1 MSLIEKIFKFNGG
14 INAETKKNISTLLP
28 VEKIKIPKKL
38 ILPLRQHIGNMPKI
52 KVNVGDYVLKGQL
65 IAEADGNV
73 SAAIHAPTSGK
84 IKSIEKLLIPHPSG
98 LPDYCIVIL
107 PDMKDKWIEKNS
119 IDWKKIGIDK
129 TIKLLLNSGIVGLG
143 GAAFPSHLKLGSNR
157 NNKIETLIVNAAE
170 CEPYITCDD
179 MLIREKSEELIKG
192 IQLVQELLGAKE
204 TIIGIE
210 DNKPEALDKINL
222 FLKEQSSIK
231 AKVVPTIYPSGDAK
245 RLIYLINGI
254 KIPKQKRAV
263 EFGIQMFNVA
273 TIIAIYR
280 FIEYGEPSLSR
291 ILTITGNLHKPK
303 NYEVLFGTSLKDLIK
318 KSGGQVNKNDT
329 YIMGGPMMGF
339 KLPSIDISVTKTMNC
354 VISAEEDMIK
364 EKKEPLPCIRCSK
377 CAEACPVELQPQDL
391 FWFSKSDQ
399 FEKAQSYNL
408 FDCIECGCCSY
419 VCPSNIPLVQ
429 FYRYAKSEIIAK
441 NIEKE
446 EADIARERNDFRVL
460 RLEREKKERA
470 ERNAKRKLESS
481 SGDKSKLIA
490 EKRAEIADAMNRIN
504 KNENI
509 K

>member
-1 MSLIEKIFKFNGG
+1 LNLIDKIFKFNGG
-14 INAETKKNISTLLP
+14 INTETKKTVSTSVP

-52 KVNVGDYVLKGQL
+52 KVNAGDYVLKGQL

-84 IKSIEKLLIPHPSG
+84 IHSIEKLLIPHPSG
-98 LPDYCIVIL
+98 LPDYCVVLL
-107 PDMKDKWIEKNS
+107 PDMKDQWIERNP
-119 IDWKKIGIDK
+119 INWKKIGIDE

-143 GAAFPSHLKLGSNR
+143 GAAFPSHLKLGLNR
-157 NNKIETLIVNAAE
+157 NNKINTLIVNAAE

-179 MLIREKSEELIKG
+179 MLMREKSEELIKG

-204 TIIGIE
+204 AIIGIE
-210 DNKPEALDKINL
+210 DNKPEALEQINL
-222 FLKEQSSIK
+222 FIKKQPSIST
-231 AKVVPTIYPSGDAK
+231 KVVPTIYPSGDAK

-254 KIPKQKRAV
+254 KIAKQQRAV

-280 FIEYGEPSLSR
+280 FIKFGEPSLSR
-291 ILTITGNLHKPK
+291 IVTITGNLHKPK
-303 NYEVLFGTSLKDLIK
+303 NYEVLFGTSLKNLIE
-318 KSGGQVNKNDT
+318 KSGGQIIKNNT
-329 YIMGGPMMGF
+329 FIMGGPMMGF

-354 VISAEEDMIK
+354 VISAEEGMIK

-399 FEKAQSYNL
+399 FEKAQNYNL

-441 NIEKE
+441 NIAKE
-446 EADIARERNDFRVL
+446 EADIARERNDFRTL
-460 RLEREKKERA
+460 RLDREKKERA

-481 SGDKSKLIA
+481 SLDKSKLID
-490 EKRAEIADAMNRIN
+490 EKRAEIAAAMNRIN
-504 KNENI
+504 KDEKI

>member
-52 KVNVGDYVLKGQL
+52 KVNVGDSVLKGQL

-179 MLIREKSEELIKG
+179 MLMREKSEELIKG

-210 DNKPEALDKINL
+210 DNKPEALDKINA
-222 FLKEQSSIK
+222 IK
-231 AKVVPTIYPSGDAK
+231 RS
-245 RLIYLINGI
+245 
-254 KIPKQKRAV
+254 
-263 EFGIQMFNVA
+263 
-273 TIIAIYR
+273 
-280 FIEYGEPSLSR
+280 
-291 ILTITGNLHKPK
+291 
-303 NYEVLFGTSLKDLIK
+303 
-318 KSGGQVNKNDT
+318 
-329 YIMGGPMMGF
+329 
-339 KLPSIDISVTKTMNC
+339 
-354 VISAEEDMIK
+354 
-364 EKKEPLPCIRCSK
+364 
-377 CAEACPVELQPQDL
+377 
-391 FWFSKSDQ
+391 
-399 FEKAQSYNL
+399 
-408 FDCIECGCCSY
+408 
-419 VCPSNIPLVQ
+419 
-429 FYRYAKSEIIAK
+429 
-441 NIEKE
+441 
-446 EADIARERNDFRVL
+446 
-460 RLEREKKERA
+460 
-470 ERNAKRKLESS
+470 
-481 SGDKSKLIA
+481 
-490 EKRAEIADAMNRIN
+490 
-504 KNENI
+504 
-509 K
+509 

>member
-1 MSLIEKIFKFNGG
+1 LNLIDKIFKFNGG
-14 INAETKKNISTLLP
+14 INAETKKNISTSMA
-28 VEKIKIPKKL
+28 VEKIEIPKKL

-52 KVNVGDYVLKGQL
+52 KVSTGDYVLKGQL

-73 SAAIHAPTSGK
+73 SAAIHAPTSGE

-98 LPDYCIVIL
+98 LPDYCIVIA
-107 PDMKDKWIEKNS
+107 PDMKDQWIKKSS
-119 IDWKKIGIDK
+119 IDWKKIGLDQ

-143 GAAFPSHLKLGSNR
+143 GAAFPSHLKLGLNR
-157 NNKIETLIVNAAE
+157 TNKIDTLIVNAAE

-179 MLIREKSEELIKG
+179 MLMREKSEELMKG

-210 DNKPEALDKINL
+210 DNKPEALDKIN
-222 FLKEQSSIK
+222 FYINKKSSIT

-254 KIPKQKRAV
+254 KIPKQKRAA
-263 EFGIQMFNVA
+263 EYGIQMFNVA

-280 FIEYGEPSLSR
+280 FINFGEPSLSR
-291 ILTITGNLHKPK
+291 IVTITGNLHKPR

-318 KSGGQVNKNDT
+318 KSGGQINKNNT
-329 YIMGGPMMGF
+329 FIMGGPMMGF

-354 VISAEEDMIK
+354 VISAEQDMIE
-364 EKKEPLPCIRCSK
+364 EKNEPLPCIRCSK
-377 CAEACPVELQPQDL
+377 CAEACPVELQPQEL

-399 FEKAQSYNL
+399 FEKAQNYNL

-429 FYRYAKSEIIAK
+429 FYRYAKSEIIAD
-441 NIEKE
+441 NIAKE
-446 EADIARERNDFRVL
+446 EAGIARDRNDFRIL

-481 SGDKSKLIA
+481 SNDKSKLIE
-490 EKRAEIADAMNRIN
+490 EKRAEIAAALGRIN
-504 KNENI
+504 KDEKI

>member
-1 MSLIEKIFKFNGG
+1 MNLIDKIFKFNGG
-14 INAETKKNISTLLP
+14 INTETRKTVSTSVP

-52 KVNVGDYVLKGQL
+52 KVNIGDYVLKGQI

-84 IKSIEKLLIPHPSG
+84 IKSIKKLLIPHPSG
-98 LPDYCIVIL
+98 LPDYCIVIE
-107 PDMKDKWIEKNS
+107 PDMLDKWIKKSPIN
-119 IDWKKIGIDK
+119 WKKIGIDQ
-129 TIKLLLNSGIVGLG
+129 TIKSLLNSGIVGLG

-157 NNKIETLIVNAAE
+157 SNKINTLIVNAAE

-179 MLIREKSEELIKG
+179 MLMREKSEELIKG
-192 IQLVQELLGAKE
+192 IQLVQELLGAKK

-210 DNKPEALDKINL
+210 DNKPEALHKINL
-222 FLKEQSSIK
+222 FSKDKSSISI
-231 AKVVPTIYPSGDAK
+231 KVVPTIYPSGDAK

-254 KIPKQKRAV
+254 KIPKQKRAA
-263 EFGIQMFNVA
+263 EYGIQMFNVA

-280 FIEYGEPSLSR
+280 FINFGEPSLSR
-291 ILTITGNLHKPK
+291 IVTITGNLHKPK
-303 NYEVLFGTSLKDLIK
+303 NYEVLFGTSLKDLIN
-318 KSGGQVNKNDT
+318 KSGGQINKNNT
-329 YIMGGPMMGF
+329 FIMGGPMMGF
-339 KLPSIDISVTKTMNC
+339 KLPSIDVSVTKTMNC
-354 VISAEEDMIK
+354 VISAEPKMIE

-399 FEKAQSYNL
+399 FEKAQNYNL

-429 FYRYAKSEIIAK
+429 FYRYAKSEIIAD
-441 NIEKE
+441 NIAKE
-446 EADIARERNDFRVL
+446 EADIARERNDFRIL

-481 SGDKSKLIA
+481 SKEKSKLIE
-490 EKRAEIADAMNRIN
+490 EKRAEIAAAMDRI
-504 KNENI
+504 KTDE
-509 K
+509 KVK

>member
-1 MSLIEKIFKFNGG
+1 MNLIDKIFKFNGG
-14 INAETKKNISTLLP
+14 INTETKKTVSTSVP

-52 KVNVGDYVLKGQL
+52 KVNAGDYVLKGQL

-84 IKSIEKLLIPHPSG
+84 IHSIEKLLIPHPSG
-98 LPDYCIVIL
+98 LPDYCVVLL
-107 PDMKDKWIEKNS
+107 PDMKDQWIERNP
-119 IDWKKIGIDK
+119 INWKKIGIDE

-143 GAAFPSHLKLGSNR
+143 GAAFPSHLKLGLNR
-157 NNKIETLIVNAAE
+157 NNKINTLIVNAAE

-179 MLIREKSEELIKG
+179 MLMREKSEELIKG

-204 TIIGIE
+204 AIIGIE
-210 DNKPEALDKINL
+210 DNKPEALEQINL
-222 FLKEQSSIK
+222 FIKKQPSIST
-231 AKVVPTIYPSGDAK
+231 KVVPTIYPSGDAK

-254 KIPKQKRAV
+254 KIAKQQRAV

-280 FIEYGEPSLSR
+280 FIKFGEPSLSR
-291 ILTITGNLHKPK
+291 IVTITGNLHKPK
-303 NYEVLFGTSLKDLIK
+303 NYEVLFGTSLKNLIE
-318 KSGGQVNKNDT
+318 KSGGQIIKNNT
-329 YIMGGPMMGF
+329 FIMGGPMMGF

-354 VISAEEDMIK
+354 VISAEEGMIK

-399 FEKAQSYNL
+399 FEKAQNYNL

-441 NIEKE
+441 NIAKE
-446 EADIARERNDFRVL
+446 EADIARERNDFRTL
-460 RLEREKKERA
+460 RLDREKKERA

-481 SGDKSKLIA
+481 SLDKSKLID
-490 EKRAEIADAMNRIN
+490 EKRAEIAAAMNRIN
-504 KNENI
+504 KDEKI